1 MSKQLLQNNIFYQQS
16 KNKSNPDVLVKK
28 TTTEKSRAENIFK
41 KNSVVYN
48 SITNQT
54 LTDIKTQK
62 DLELN
67 KDIPINNIEKILAD
81 KAKERQDQEILCKPI
96 KQKIVMENK
105 SIESTQVFTDLKKDL
120 NDYANKQNIEI
131 QTNKNKYVNIMNN
144 LKNLGIIKN

>member
-67 KDIPINNIEKILAD
+67 KDKPINNIEKILAD

>member
-28 TTTEKSRAENIFK
+28 STTERSRNENIFK
-41 KNSVVYN
+41 KNNVVYN

-62 DLELN
+62 DLELS
-67 KDIPINNIEKILAD
+67 KDIPLSNIEKILAD

-105 SIESTQVFTDLKKDL
+105 SIESTQIFTDLKKDL
-120 NDYANKQNIEI
+120 NDYTNKQNIEI
-131 QTNKNKYVNIMNN
+131 QTNKNKYENIMIN